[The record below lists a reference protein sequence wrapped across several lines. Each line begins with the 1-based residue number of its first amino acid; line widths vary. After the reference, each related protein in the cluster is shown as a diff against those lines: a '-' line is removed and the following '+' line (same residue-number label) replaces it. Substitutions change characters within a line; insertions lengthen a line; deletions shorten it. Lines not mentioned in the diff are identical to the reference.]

1 MIGHPIKFQLQPG
14 QVFVVKRVR
23 FVQVSLNFPK
33 AVFLQKAVGF
43 DSGVFVAK
51 IAGKGYEHELIY
63 AVR

>member
-1 MIGHPIKFQLQPG
+1 MIGQFIKFKLKAG
-14 QVFVVKRVR
+14 QVFVVERVR
-23 FVQVSLNFPK
+23 FVQIALNLSK
-33 AVFLQKAVGF
+33 AVFLQNAVGF